1 MSERSCPVSG
11 SFASGGRCPA
21 SRAPSTTGSRRLG
34 PRGCSFSG
42 YTQPGD
48 LHAAFDIPRGIDV
61 DEWLRSRCDGDPTL
75 LLRLERKA
83 INEILYSNMPSS
95 EQVNNVKDVDT
106 LVANDE
112 DLLAAAL
119 GAPARQV
126 LLRAEN
132 IGPSIGWKDGYLSAD
147 YGFCPPDSNEAAGAL
162 AASPGRVW
170 SDLCERMPGCV
181 SRGRV
186 RESIAA
192 LPLVE
197 GTDDVIPDQ
206 ALWAALVALGMLCS
220 IYRYED
226 KNDGYDGVS
235 TTSASTRPRVEMSDD
250 LCLELVGIPR
260 CIGLPYWQ
268 VSRRMGRAIP
278 HLTFFDQ
285 ASYNIRV
292 RDPTSIYP
300 YVGRFDNTDLRWP
313 MFGERTEIAFLK
325 GCADTSASFQ
335 HGPDA
340 IAACQEH
347 VMNRNVE
354 GLLQEMIRLKEIL
367 ERMPN
372 AFHSIS
378 TNPNSGDNYVS
389 ATEWVRWGK
398 FSAPLSKR
406 CPAASG
412 LQFPPYL
419 LMDAF
424 LGRKKYDSFLGSE
437 GLHLRAWLPSNLRAF
452 IAAVEYHYR
461 VPDFVRES
469 GDPRLMGVLDGI
481 VEAYTGERGFMGTHR
496 YKVFGILEVASKTG
510 RTETNGNSGGSDD
523 TGRPWEEVHRQFS
536 DAMKERLEP
545 YRGNI
550 PVEPHQ
556 MRGTFE
562 ECRYKSTVLSRSF
575 VDADPQRSIALVTL
589 DLHDTGVTFQ
599 PGDRLAVMPLNS
611 WEECAKVAAAL
622 GLDQSLNTRVALD
635 RKWSRF
641 AQHVGSVSN
650 HGALDSPPKVFTVK
664 DVLRRGHLAPLT
676 QELVLKVHALL
687 RASSNTLL
695 QVLATEEWPVR
706 GTLGDLLQAAV
717 TDTPAHIWDQAF
729 DLSGGMAWLCDLI
742 PVEVPRTYS
751 ISNCPN
757 ELLPSTVDLTI
768 SRAEYDLCSTFAGN
782 AKISRSGVSSG
793 FLNPP
798 VGSVE
803 DFVASGDDDEILIGV
818 SRPVA
823 FQLPLDRAAP
833 CAFFAGGSGIA
844 PFRSF
849 WQSRAGNTVGRNILY
864 LGVQSREKFC
874 YEDELRQYV
883 NAGLMEVHLAF
894 SRDSRGLVY
903 DSSVRD
909 LVERR
914 MEPRYIDAL
923 IAEQGATVCDLAM
936 SKKHGGLGGYLYI
949 CGSVAVF
956 DSVMN
961 GIRKAIYNHRT
972 ATMESTDL
980 IINTAFAERRI
991 MLDVFMTPKPLPC
1004 NRPTIPLSQLALHT
1018 GHRPGGRMWIG
1029 VHGNVY
1035 DVTDFSPMH
1044 PGGTLI
1050 IRSNA
1055 GVDCSKSFDNLAH
1068 TNNPEVASLLTKYFV
1083 GRLTPKPEFQAHGLE
1098 ELGGLYDLWAD
1109 YLKTTVETLVAQQ
1122 FEMDDL
1128 LGSSKLWY
1136 QGSMINML
1144 GVRIFYQYQSR
1155 LLQSGFSALF
1165 GPKFQ
1170 ELVLKLSF
1178 AMAHSNATAVMTSP
1192 GGGSEAQLQLPDI
1205 LGVIA
1210 RAKTSNDAVATSKE
1224 LALVGQYICDSEPA
1238 RFQERGIMD
1247 YASKS
1252 VNLDIELLEDIREE
1266 ACHGM
1271 DAFDTIMTLDAAS
1284 DGQRVSAMCSFLMQV
1299 LERMAKRLEVFYS
1312 KLAQCSIYQ
1321 PQLEQNPARTRWEFV
1336 RRRIRDGSFFVL
1348 SQNAAIETFTTGQG
1362 QGQEQASD
1370 VGRAKRAYRP
1380 AHANETVGFQSV
1392 LARVQQTIRDA
1403 PPSVAVTATTDGN
1416 GSPTMQLNERHRAR
1430 AMVPENAPSAM
1441 EAYENGSATRRMSMF
1456 INDNMRAMRRLS
1468 GMPTTVRGEPLTLE
1482 QIMRAGKN
1490 RHDDLLPRGRRPP
1503 TPPSSRGSS
1512 RSPTRDG
1519 DMDRTMPGR
1528 RSQSVAEEL
1537 MSSMKLNR
1545 RAKAMSDGSA
1555 ALGHRTSFSPQE
1567 EDEIVPR
1574 PFALRSR
1581 TNTASST
1588 ASNVADATAAFR
1600 AMKMNGTSL
1609 SSRGSGARITASLPA
1624 LSPDA
1629 SLKRAAS
1636 VRGLTMG
1643 QQEERQ
1649 RHQQVQG
1656 SRSRASS
1663 STGTLR
1669 SFRLRE
1675 LVEGQGHG
1683 LGLHEARG
1691 RDGFRGRIPPTF

>member
-1 MSERSCPVSG
+1 MAL
-11 SFASGGRCPA
+11 FLK
-21 SRAPSTTGSRRLG
+21 SRVFQGYGDIDLPTSPTTFLSQRVG

-48 LHAAFDIPRGIDV
+48 LHSAFDIPRGVDV
-61 DEWLRSRCDGDPTL
+61 DEWLRDR
-75 LLRLERKA
+75 ERKA
-83 INEILYSNMPSS
+83 INEILYSDIPSANFVA
-95 EQVNNVKDVDT
+95 QVKNVDT
-106 LVANDE
+106 LVADDK
-112 DLLAAAL
+112 DLLAVAL

-126 LLRAEN
+126 ILRAES
-132 IGPSIGWKDGYLSAD
+132 IGQRTGWKDGYLSGE
-147 YGFCPPDSNEAAGAL
+147 YGFCAPDSNEAAGAL
-162 AASPGRVW
+162 AGCPGRVW

-186 RESIAA
+186 RESVAA

-197 GTDDVIPDQ
+197 GTEDTVPDQ
-206 ALWAALVALGMLCS
+206 ALWAAIVALGMLCS

-235 TTSASTRPRVEMSDD
+235 TNTTSTKPNVEMSDD
-250 LCLELVGIPR
+250 LGPELIGIPR
-260 CIGLPYWQ
+260 SIGLPYWQ

-285 ASYNIRV
+285 ASHNIRV
-292 RDPTSIYP
+292 RDPTSIHP

-347 VMNRNVE
+347 VMNRNIE
-354 GLLQEMIRLKEIL
+354 GLLREMVRLKEIL

-378 TNPNSGDNYVS
+378 TNPNSGDNFVS
-389 ATEWVRWGK
+389 AMEWVRWGK

-424 LGRKKYDSFLGSE
+424 LGRKRYDSFLGNE

-461 VPDFVRES
+461 IPEFVRQS

-481 VEAYTGERGFMGTHR
+481 IEAYTGERGFMGTHR

-510 RTETNGNSGGSDD
+510 RTETNGASGAADG

-545 YRGNI
+545 FRGNI

-562 ECRYKSTVLSRSF
+562 ECRYTSRVLRRSF
-575 VDADPQRSIALVTL
+575 VDSDSERSIACVTL
-589 DLHDTGVTFQ
+589 DLHNTGITFQ

-622 GLDQSLNTRVALD
+622 GLDDMLD
-635 RKWSRF
+635 APVQLDSRWSRF
-641 AQHVGSVSN
+641 ADHLDTVAN
-650 HGALDSPPKVFTVK
+650 HGVARLPGSAKLTVK

-676 QELVLKVHALL
+676 QELVLKIHSLL
-687 RASSNTLL
+687 RASSNTVL
-695 QVLATEEWPVR
+695 QVLATDEWPVR

-717 TDTPAHIWDQAF
+717 LDTPMHVWDQAF
-729 DLSGGMAWLCDLI
+729 ELSRDVAWLTDLI

-751 ISNCPN
+751 ISNCPD
-757 ELLPSTVDLTI
+757 ELLPGTVDLTI
-768 SRAEYDLCSTFAGN
+768 SRAEYKLCSTFAGN
-782 AKISRSGVSSG
+782 ASVPRSGVSSG
-793 FLNPP
+793 FLNPA
-798 VGSVE
+798 VGSAGDFITAE
-803 DFVASGDDDEILIGV
+803 DDILVGV

-823 FQLPLDRAAP
+823 FQLPLDEAAP

-849 WQSRAGNTVGRNILY
+849 WQSRAGRAVGRNILY
-864 LGVQSREKFC
+864 LGVQTREKFC
-874 YEDELRQYV
+874 YEDELRRYV
-883 NAGLMEVHLAF
+883 HAGFMEVHLAF
-894 SRDSRGLVY
+894 SRDSRGLAY
-903 DSSVRD
+903 DSVSRD

-936 SKKHGGLGGYLYI
+936 SKKQGGLGGHLYI

-961 GIRKAIYNHRT
+961 GLRKAIYNHRT

-1004 NRPTIPLSQLALHT
+1004 NKPTIPLSQLALHT
-1018 GHRPGGRMWIG
+1018 GHRPGSRIWIG
-1029 VHGNVY
+1029 VHGSAY
-1035 DVTDFSPMH
+1035 DVTDFCPMH

-1050 IRSNA
+1050 LKSNA

-1083 GRLTPKPEFQAHGLE
+1083 GHLTPKPEFHDGG
-1098 ELGGLYDLWAD
+1098 ELSGLYDLWAD

-1122 FEMDDL
+1122 FEMEDL
-1128 LGSSKLWY
+1128 MGSSLWF
-1136 QGSMINML
+1136 QENMINIM

-1178 AMAHSNATAVMTSP
+1178 AMANAASSA
-1192 GGGSEAQLQLPDI
+1192 GSDTKLPDI
-1205 LGVIA
+1205 LGVVA
-1210 RAKTSNDAVATSKE
+1210 RAKTSADAVATSKE
-1224 LALVGQYICDSEPA
+1224 VALVGQYVCNSEPA

-1247 YASKS
+1247 YAGRS
-1252 VNLDIELLEDIREE
+1252 VSLDMALLEDIREE

-1271 DAFDTIMTLDAAS
+1271 DAFGTVMELEATSDA
-1284 DGQRVSAMCSFLMQV
+1284 QRVAAMCSFLMQV
-1299 LERMAKRLEVFYS
+1299 LERMAKRLEVFYAQ
-1312 KLAQCSIYQ
+1312 LAQCSIYR
-1321 PQLEQNPARTRWEFV
+1321 PELERNPARTRWELV
-1336 RRRIRDGSFFVL
+1336 RRRIRDGSLFVL
-1348 SQNAAIETFTTGQG
+1348 AR
-1362 QGQEQASD
+1362 
-1370 VGRAKRAYRP
+1370 RAVMEVQPTYRP
-1380 AHANETVGFQSV
+1380 ARGDAVDFDTVLS
-1392 LARVQQTIRDA
+1392 RVQQTVRSA
-1403 PPSVAVTATTDGN
+1403 ALPPSPPPETKLHE
-1416 GSPTMQLNERHRAR
+1416 SMPLNERRRAR
-1430 AMVPENAPSAM
+1430 AQVPHGAPSAV
-1441 EAYENGSATRRMSMF
+1441 ERYENGSAMRRMSSF
-1456 INDNMRAMRRLS
+1456 LDKNAKALRRLS
-1468 GMPTTVRGEPLTLE
+1468 GMPALPQVLDLE
-1482 QIMRAGKN
+1482 QIMKAGQD
-1490 RHDDLLPRGRRPP
+1490 HMGSRGGMP

-1512 RSPTRDG
+1512 RSPTRG
-1519 DMDRTMPGR
+1519 
-1528 RSQSVAEEL
+1528 VAEDL
-1537 MSSMKLNR
+1537 MSRMKLNR
-1545 RAKAMSDGSA
+1545 RGKSRSDSSLSMQRLPPAMEEPLDPVDAGSA
-1555 ALGHRTSFSPQE
+1555 IRSMVGKMNLRTRSTVGVPSSQGPGVLSAE
-1567 EDEIVPR
+1567 ER
-1574 PFALRSR
+1574 TRTRSR
-1581 TNTASST
+1581 SSGH
-1588 ASNVADATAAFR
+1588 SAAGSISR
-1600 AMKMNGTSL
+1600 P
-1609 SSRGSGARITASLPA
+1609 RGSTS
-1624 LSPDA
+1624 
-1629 SLKRAAS
+1629 
-1636 VRGLTMG
+1636 
-1643 QQEERQ
+1643 
-1649 RHQQVQG
+1649 
-1656 SRSRASS
+1656 
-1663 STGTLR
+1663 TLR

-1675 LVEGQGHG
+1675 LVEGENHVQ
-1683 LGLHEARG
+1683 
-1691 RDGFRGRIPPTF
+1691 PTF